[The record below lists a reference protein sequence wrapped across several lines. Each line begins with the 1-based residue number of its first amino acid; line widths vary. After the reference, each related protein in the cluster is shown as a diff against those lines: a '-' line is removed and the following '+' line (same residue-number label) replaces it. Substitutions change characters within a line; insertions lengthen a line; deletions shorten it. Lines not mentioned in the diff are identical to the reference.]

1 MPDDDEIYVH
11 RSGRTGRAGKK
22 GISIAIIHGRELRK
36 LKNIEKTSGISFNKQ
51 KVPNGLD
58 ICKKRLYALIDKI
71 EKVDV
76 NEEQIEQF
84 LPYIY
89 DKLNWLDREQLIKHF
104 VSTEF
109 NRNLSY
115 YKNSKDIKT
124 KQVIQK
130 HQKIQKEKR
139 KKYGK

>member
-1 MPDDDEIYVH
+1 M
-11 RSGRTGRAGKK
+11 
-22 GISIAIIHGRELRK
+22 
-36 LKNIEKTSGISFNKQ
+36 
-51 KVPNGLD
+51 D

-109 NRNLSY
+109 NRYLSY
-115 YKNSKDIKT
+115 YKNSKDINEEHHESGKTHRRKRNRRKFYNSKKNNRKNRQSKKRKT
-124 KQVIQK
+124 K
-130 HQKIQKEKR
+130 
-139 KKYGK
+139 